1 MQRRLLDYA
10 VISLKGVA
18 MGAADA
24 VPGVSG
30 GTIAFI
36 SGIYEE
42 LIKTISGVNLSLFK
56 TLKKEGFSAFWAQ
69 LNGNFIVALLSGIII
84 SYVSFMRLAK
94 YLIENHP
101 ILIWSFFFGLIV
113 ASIFFVGKQINKWNA
128 GVVVSII
135 LGALAAYYIT
145 TLPTMADNN
154 SSLFLFFAGA
164 LAICAMI
171 LPGISGSFIL
181 VILGAYKTLSDA
193 LHDFDVKKIAVF
205 TFGAIVGLLSFSHI
219 LKWLFKHYHNITLAL
234 LTGFIFGSLN
244 KIWPWKLTDEVIEKS
259 SGKIL
264 AFSDISELGTLS
276 VYQQQMNDFES
287 YKMVSEKSIMAF
299 QYSEINDYIDP
310 QVLPAIIL
318 MVVGFLTIF
327 ILEKIGSKKQ

>member
-56 TLKKEGFSAFWAQ
+56 TLKKEGFSAFWTQ

-193 LHDFDVKKIAVF
+193 LHDFDVKKIAIF

-244 KIWPWKLTDEVIEKS
+244 KIWPWKEVITWQTT
-259 SGKIL
+259 
-264 AFSDISELGTLS
+264 SDGIKTPL
-276 VYQQQMNDFES
+276 V
-287 YKMVSEKSIMAF
+287 EKSISPF
-299 QYSEINDYIDP
+299 TFDGNP
-310 QVLPAIIL
+310 QITYAIIL

>member
-56 TLKKEGFSAFWAQ
+56 TIKKEGFSAFWTQ

-244 KIWPWKLTDEVIEKS
+244 KIWPWKEVVTWQT
-259 SGKIL
+259 
-264 AFSDISELGTLS
+264 ASDGIKTPL
-276 VYQQQMNDFES
+276 V
-287 YKMVSEKSIMAF
+287 EKSISPF
-299 QYSEINDYIDP
+299 TFDGNP
-310 QVLPAIIL
+310 QITYAIIL

>member
-10 VISLKGVA
+10 VISLKGIA

-113 ASIFFVGKQINKWNA
+113 ASIFFIGKQINKWNA

-193 LHDFDVKKIAVF
+193 LHDFDVKKIAIF

-244 KIWPWKLTDEVIEKS
+244 KIWPWKEVVTWQTT
-259 SGKIL
+259 
-264 AFSDISELGTLS
+264 SDGIKTPL
-276 VYQQQMNDFES
+276 V
-287 YKMVSEKSIMAF
+287 EKSISPF
-299 QYSEINDYIDP
+299 TFDGNP
-310 QVLPAIIL
+310 QITYAIIL